1 MRAADASQLRPGVD
15 YPKNRTEFER
25 FFPDEEACETFLIQ
39 LRWPDGFVCP
49 GCRSQGDPWR
59 SARGLLCRTCKWR
72 TSVTAG
78 TIFHRT
84 RKPLKL
90 WLLAAW
96 EIAGPKYGT
105 NAMTLMRAL
114 GLESYETAWAWLHKF
129 RRAMVRPDRDQ
140 LAGIVEV
147 DETYIGAILEGGGG
161 RQTGK
166 KAIVAIAVEVR
177 ERSRLGRIRLARV
190 PNVSRNA
197 LEHFTASAIQPGAQ
211 VLTDGWRG
219 YNGLSEL
226 GYDHVVLDQSA
237 SPDPAHVAM
246 PRVHLLASLLK
257 RWLLGT
263 YQGGVS
269 NEQLSFYLDEF
280 TFRFNRRTSR
290 SRGLLFYRLL
300 EQSVQTGHTPTD
312 SLSMGTG
319 RGRS

>member
-1 MRAADASQLRPGVD
+1 M
-15 YPKNRTEFER
+15 
-25 FFPDEEACETFLIQ
+25 
-39 LRWPDGFVCP
+39 
-49 GCRSQGDPWR
+49 
-59 SARGLLCRTCKWR
+59 
-72 TSVTAG
+72 TAG

-140 LAGIVEV
+140 LAGVVEV
-147 DETYIGAILEGGGG
+147 DETYIGAVLEGGGG

-177 ERSRLGRIRLARV
+177 DRRRLGRIRLARV

-197 LEHFTASAIQPGAQ
+197 LENFTASAIQPGAQ

-312 SLSMGTG
+312 ALSMGTG
-319 RGRS
+319 RGPS